1 MKKSIKKEA
10 YELHPILNPK
20 LWFNNKLKPEVA
32 EKLND
37 ISKEFL
43 DFIELPINLV
53 DIDIVGSNASYN
65 YNSQSDI
72 DLHFVVNNELS
83 YIDETI
89 LQQLYDSKKSS
100 FNRNFD
106 IDIYG
111 IPVEL
116 YIEDVNAGNATNGRY
131 SILKNTWIQKPK
143 PVEYDI
149 PDISEELDATLTKC
163 NEMLNSNDMEAV
175 QKYIN
180 ELYMNRKVGL
190 AEEGEMSLG
199 NLIFKALRNQNM
211 LQKLKDHY
219 FDLKGKSL
227 SLEESKRKVVT
238 KLESAM
244 QEFLKDIKSL

>member
-1 MKKSIKKEA
+1 MKFKYLANRS
-10 YELHPILNPK
+10 
-20 LWFNNKLKPEVA
+20 
-32 EKLND
+32 
-37 ISKEFL
+37 
-43 DFIELPINLV
+43 DFC
-53 DIDIVGSNASYN
+53 
-65 YNSQSDI
+65 
-72 DLHFVVNNELS
+72 F
-83 YIDETI
+83 
-89 LQQLYDSKKSS
+89 
-100 FNRNFD
+100 NFD
-106 IDIYG
+106 SSYFKRLD
-111 IPVEL
+111 
-116 YIEDVNAGNATNGRY
+116 

-149 PDISEELDATLTKC
+149 PDISEELDATLAKC

-180 ELYMNRKVGL
+180 ELYMNRKIGL

-199 NLIFKALRNQNM
+199 NLIFKALRNQDM